1 MDNDKTLGGY
11 PCKSTFT
18 VSPDNSF
25 RILQQEKT
33 YDNKTVMDEYF
44 DLGDALFIAR
54 TTLYTDGNFEPV
66 EKYYIANNAVYKLD
80 FEKQKVLKVIE
91 LNADT
96 ASATQKTLDFYFSFK
111 DILTKYG

>member
-1 MDNDKTLGGY
+1 VDNDETLGGI

-18 VSPDNSF
+18 VSPDNAF
-25 RILQQEKT
+25 RILQQEKK

-44 DLGDALFIAR
+44 DLGDTLFIAR
-54 TTLYTDGNFEPV
+54 TTVYNDGNFEPV
-66 EKYYIANNAVYKLD
+66 EKYYIANNALYKLD
-80 FEKQKVLKVIE
+80 FEKQTVLKVIE

-96 ASATQKTLDFYFSFK
+96 AVATQKTLDLYFSFK

>member
-1 MDNDKTLGGY
+1 
-11 PCKSTFT
+11 
-18 VSPDNSF
+18 
-25 RILQQEKT
+25 
-33 YDNKTVMDEYF
+33 MDEYF

-96 ASATQKTLDFYFSFK
+96 ATATQKTLDLYFSFK